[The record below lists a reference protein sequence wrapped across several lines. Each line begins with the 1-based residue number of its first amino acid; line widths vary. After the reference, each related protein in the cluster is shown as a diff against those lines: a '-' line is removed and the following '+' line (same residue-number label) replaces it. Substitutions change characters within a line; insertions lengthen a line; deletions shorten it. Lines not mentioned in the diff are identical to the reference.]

1 MLIEYAGD
9 ILPSLATAV
18 GGPTFAPYFAGFL
31 PLLLKKTVREVSY
44 SLRKG
49 SYG

>member
-18 GGPTFAPYFAGFL
+18 GGPVWKKQ
-31 PLLLKKTVREVSY
+31 LKGY
-44 SLRKG
+44 SLRIL
-49 SYG
+49 YLALTRIIY